1 MIDQISAQIAHKLL
15 TVQAFDEKD
24 LPLYQYSLHV
34 LLGTLLNY
42 SAFII
47 VGLLFGMFWENV
59 AIIISFSIIR
69 KFAGGYHADKYRN
82 CFLGSIVID
91 IACLLIVKSITGVGV
106 HILIGIT
113 ALSFML
119 ICICSPVEHKN
130 KQLNPKEKRVFK
142 LVAIALSGV
151 FFLASLILLFIESY
165 VTISVAM
172 EVGIV
177 LSSILMIAGKV
188 LQMHQAK

>member
-1 MIDQISAQIAHKLL
+1 MIDRVSTKIAQKLL
-15 TVQAFDEKD
+15 AVQAFEEGD
-24 LPLYQYSLHV
+24 LKLYQYSIKVFLC
-34 LLGTLLNY
+34 TLLNY
-42 SAFII
+42 SSFIA

-59 AIIISFSIIR
+59 AIIIPFSIIR
-69 KFAGGYHADKYRN
+69 KFTGGYRADKYRN

-119 ICICSPVEHKN
+119 ICISSPVEHKN

-151 FFLASLILLFIESY
+151 SFLASLILLFIGSY